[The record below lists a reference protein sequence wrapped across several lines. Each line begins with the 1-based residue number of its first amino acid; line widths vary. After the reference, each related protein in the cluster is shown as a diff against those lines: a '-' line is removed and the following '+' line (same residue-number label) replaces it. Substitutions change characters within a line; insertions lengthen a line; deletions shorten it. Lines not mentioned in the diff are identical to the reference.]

1 MKWKVNSLLTCSEM
15 KKKFL
20 ADVVL
25 KIVQY
30 LTVLCGT
37 LWKVLKNWL
46 FQWGH
51 VKIPVNFNVKVHIK
65 KIVSSCFPYMLYT
78 IGEAT
83 TKTRSNISDEAF
95 PKKKV
100 NSFRSI
106 DVWMG
111 SECPFGW
118 RTKRVLFNL
127 IKSYDPVKLE
137 KRIRKQFF
145 VEITET
151 RKSPNENKTAGMMT
165 QIGDTVN

>member
-1 MKWKVNSLLTCSEM
+1 
-15 KKKFL
+15 
-20 ADVVL
+20 
-25 KIVQY
+25 
-30 LTVLCGT
+30 
-37 LWKVLKNWL
+37 
-46 FQWGH
+46 
-51 VKIPVNFNVKVHIK
+51 
-65 KIVSSCFPYMLYT
+65 
-78 IGEAT
+78 
-83 TKTRSNISDEAF
+83 
-95 PKKKV
+95 
-100 NSFRSI
+100 
-106 DVWMG
+106 MG